1 MELSPFLLS
10 ESFEKHLFCNDTQK
24 SSGLQNV
31 LPSYTYTPF
40 PDLFREYSLL
50 LVLIAIVSMLVLL
63 DFIVFLKFP
72 PHSIGGKAYTT
83 SLTFWNAGSS

>member
-10 ESFEKHLFCNDTQK
+10 ESLEKHLFCNDAQK

-31 LPSYTYTPF
+31 LLLPSYTYTPF

-72 PHSIGGKAYTT
+72 PHSIGGK
-83 SLTFWNAGSS
+83 S

>member
-31 LPSYTYTPF
+31 LLPSYTYTPF
-40 PDLFREYSLL
+40 SDLFREYSLL

-72 PHSIGGKAYTT
+72 PHSIGGK
-83 SLTFWNAGSS
+83 S